1 MLSRSKCMR
10 VAEVVA
16 RNPLSEVRE
25 ALQRLQAG
33 PPLPGAAGLRPG
45 RFPWRVIAPPR
56 HPRTRFLPTC
66 ASSGWTSRSAQK
78 PGPQVLR
85 VPGRIPAGLRWEVG
99 DHLAGHGRC
108 PQESAGGVRGHPSG
122 PDHHAPDRYLH
133 EPQAPGGS
141 VWVASSFIASANI
154 YPLLDLYNWI
164 ITTIACILLLAL
176 TLVSILRTSY
186 EHHRLQ

>member
-16 RNPLSEVRE
+16 RNPPSEVRE

-66 ASSGWTSRSAQK
+66 ASSGWTSRSAQR

-85 VPGRIPAGLRWEVG
+85 VPGRIPAGLRWGSETTWRG
-99 DHLAGHGRC
+99 GAGV
-108 PQESAGGVRGHPSG
+108 PKN
-122 PDHHAPDRYLH
+122 L
-133 EPQAPGGS
+133 QAEYVDIP
-141 VWVASSFIASANI
+141 V
-154 YPLLDLYNWI
+154 DQ
-164 ITTIACILLLAL
+164 ITTRLIDAYLSRRRREGLSGSRPVLSPAWTSTLYWAALQLAHHHDCMY
-176 TLVSILRTSY
+176 LVVGPRPL
-186 EHHRLQ
+186 